1 MEAEPPI
8 GIVIVDDHPLI
19 RKGLRTMLAFEPDFA
34 VLGEATDGPEAIDL
48 VLTAMPD
55 VVLLDL
61 HMPGGSGLDACREIT
76 RVSPQ
81 SRVLMLTLY
90 DDDESV
96 FSAVRAGARGYLL
109 KDSDEEEIIRAI
121 PSVAAAAAMHAA
133 QDELNRHWATE
144 GKAPFGLGIGL
155 STGLVAAAAAH
166 DHRTAQPTPNPR
178 AGARSPLRAPL
189 PLAPLARG
197 PCGSAG
203 RALARTD
210 RPAAAPTARQPPA
223 PATPQPR

>member
-34 VLGEATDGPEAIDL
+34 VLGEATDGPEAVDL

-109 KDSDEEEIIRAI
+109 KDSDEAEIIRAI
-121 PSVAAAAAMHAA
+121 RSVAAGTAIFSA
-133 QDELNRHWATE
+133 
-144 GKAPFGLGIGL
+144 
-155 STGLVAAAAAH
+155 SVAG
-166 DHRTAQPTPNPR
+166 RVLEYFSMPPR
-178 AGARSPLRAPL
+178 AVGDVFPTLSIREREVLELLAKGKSNTAIGDTLFIAPKTVANHVSNIFAKLQVADRAEAIIRAREAGLR
-189 PLAPLARG
+189 
-197 PCGSAG
+197 
-203 RALARTD
+203 
-210 RPAAAPTARQPPA
+210 
-223 PATPQPR
+223 